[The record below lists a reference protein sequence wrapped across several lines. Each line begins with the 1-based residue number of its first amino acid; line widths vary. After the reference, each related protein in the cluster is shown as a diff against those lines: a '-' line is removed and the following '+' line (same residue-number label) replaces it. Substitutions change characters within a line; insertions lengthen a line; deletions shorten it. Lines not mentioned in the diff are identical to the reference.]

1 MNDFVFLII
10 IILVGV
16 LAFALTIYVINL
28 VRKSKDG
35 GMPAAPQKSKSGKL
49 PDDEHKGADGV
60 VRLLRRY
67 AALHEYKV
75 VAPVQLA
82 GVHGTT
88 DLDAVLVGWFGV
100 LGVKCLGY
108 GGEVYGSRDET
119 EWVQVMNGARRS
131 FQNPMARAQQ
141 SARVVRDAL
150 FAAGL
155 KNVPVETVVVFTGK
169 STQLSL
175 PRSTGHYT
183 EKSFSA
189 YLKTSRFEEDKKVE
203 IAPVTA
209 ALGQP

>member
-1 MNDFVFLII
+1 MNDTVFV
-10 IILVGV
+10 ILLVLAGV

-28 VRKSKDG
+28 VRKG
-35 GMPAAPQKSKSGKL
+35 RGAAAPQKEKKPGKL

-60 VRLLRRY
+60 VRQLRRY

-75 VAPVQLA
+75 VAPVQVT

-108 GGEVYGSRDET
+108 GGEVYGSLDQAD
-119 EWVQVMNGARRS
+119 WVQTLNGARRS
-131 FQNPMARAQQ
+131 FKNPMTRAQQ
-141 SARVVRDAL
+141 SGLVLRDAL

-155 KNVPVETVVVFTGK
+155 KSVPVETVVVFTNKGA
-169 STQLSL
+169 QLAL

-203 IAPVTA
+203 VEPVAAAFAPK
-209 ALGQP
+209 